1 MFHLIPSIIQLISI
15 QLSKTC
21 SIFLSSVILLSFANS
36 FASQPE
42 WILSGTFISTSHSHA
57 MFVDTYGDE
66 LLLERG
72 DEIQGCNLVDVL
84 KDSAK
89 IRCNDNDYL
98 LLIRSSVG
106 DVLLQAKHE
115 KLQTQNQTVFISKTE
130 ISDYVKQKQRFV
142 SEIGFLPLVEGE
154 QVVGYTLSKIK
165 PDTQAAELGLYNG
178 DVVKSVNGVPATESD
193 LFMQAVHDLAD
204 SSEITLEV
212 DRYGKLMAYTYILE

>member
-1 MFHLIPSIIQLISI
+1 
-15 QLSKTC
+15 
-21 SIFLSSVILLSFANS
+21 
-36 FASQPE
+36 
-42 WILSGTFISTSHSHA
+42 
-57 MFVDTYGDE
+57 MFVDTNGDE

-72 DEIQGCNLVDVL
+72 DEIQGCNLVEVL

-154 QVVGYTLSKIK
+154 KVVGYTLSKIK
-165 PDTQAAELGLYNG
+165 PDTQAAELGLYIM
-178 DVVKSVNGVPATESD
+178 V
-193 LFMQAVHDLAD
+193 MW
-204 SSEITLEV
+204 
-212 DRYGKLMAYTYILE
+212 